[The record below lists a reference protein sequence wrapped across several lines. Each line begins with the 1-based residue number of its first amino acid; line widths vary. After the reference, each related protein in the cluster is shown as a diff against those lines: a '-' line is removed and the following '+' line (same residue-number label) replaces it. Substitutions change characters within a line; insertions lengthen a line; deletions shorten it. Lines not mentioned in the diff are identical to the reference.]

1 MSLYIVLKCNTTKA
15 RGTFGRKKMMFN
27 IFIRTQSFKEDPFA
41 ELDHTVFQSQQLS
54 RIKPKIFI
62 YTFLLIG
69 NSNCA

>member
-1 MSLYIVLKCNTTKA
+1 MEE
-15 RGTFGRKKMMFN
+15 KKKMFN
-27 IFIRTQSFKEDPFA
+27 IFIRTQSFKEDPFV